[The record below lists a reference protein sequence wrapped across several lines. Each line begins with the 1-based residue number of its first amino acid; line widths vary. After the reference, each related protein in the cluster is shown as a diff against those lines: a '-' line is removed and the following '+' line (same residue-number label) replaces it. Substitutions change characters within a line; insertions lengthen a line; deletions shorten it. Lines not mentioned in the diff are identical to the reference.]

1 METEPRRH
9 GRGSPTLVVAGAV
22 CQGGKVLIQQRAAG
36 KPGAG
41 SWEFPGGKIEPGE
54 TPDEALRREM
64 EEELG
69 IVVNDAQPISFATD
83 AHLVLLLFDCASWTG
98 RLDTKEGEIVKWL
111 APAELEQHEMLTL
124 DQELVLPLR
133 EFMMGL

>member
-1 METEPRRH
+1 MGTEPRRH
-9 GRGSPTLVVAGAV
+9 GRDSPTLVVAGAV
-22 CQGGKVLIQQRAAG
+22 CQGGKVLIQQRPAG
-36 KPGAG
+36 KPGTG

-83 AHLVLLLFDCASWTG
+83 AHPYCFYLIARPGQGALKRKRGKL
-98 RLDTKEGEIVKWL
+98 
-111 APAELEQHEMLTL
+111 
-124 DQELVLPLR
+124 
-133 EFMMGL
+133 

>member
-1 METEPRRH
+1 MEPVVRR
-9 GRGSPTLVVAGAV
+9 RDICLPTLVVAGAL
-22 CQGGKVLIQQRAAG
+22 CQGSKVLIQQRPEG
-36 KPGAG
+36 KLGAG

-69 IVVNDAQPISFATD
+69 IVVNDVQPISFAND
-83 AHLVLLLFDCASWTG
+83 AHIVLLLFACTDWAG
-98 RLDTKEGEIVKWL
+98 DPAGKEEQSIKW
-111 APAELEQHEMLTL
+111 ADPAELEQHEMLTL
-124 DQELVLPLR
+124 DDKLVLPLR